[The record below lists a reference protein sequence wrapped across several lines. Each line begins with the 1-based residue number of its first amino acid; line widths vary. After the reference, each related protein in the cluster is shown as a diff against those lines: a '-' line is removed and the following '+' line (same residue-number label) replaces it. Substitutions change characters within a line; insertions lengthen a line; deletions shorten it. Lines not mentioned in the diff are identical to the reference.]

1 MVKDFIMIVN
11 INNIRNATS
20 LNADNTKFDL
30 EIEHPQFGWIPY
42 TLDLTDD
49 DETIDNDALLA
60 LIGDDFTA
68 YVAPTQAELDAEAA
82 ALVRG
87 QRDYLLQTEVDP
99 IVSNP
104 LRWGSLSDEQQLAF
118 TVYRQNLLDI
128 TEQEGFPHNVVWPTK
143 PEV

>member
-1 MVKDFIMIVN
+1 MSIEIV
-11 INNIRNATS
+11 NIRNAAS
-20 LNADNTKFDL
+20 LNASNTRFDL

-42 TLDLTDD
+42 TLDPSDD

-82 ALVRG
+82 AEVRG
-87 QRDYLLQTEVDP
+87 QRDSILATEVDP

-104 LRWGSLSDEQQLAF
+104 LRWADMTTAEQNAWSK
-118 TVYRQNLLDI
+118 YRTDLLNI
-128 TEQEGFPHNVVWPTK
+128 TDQAGFPHSVTWPTK
-143 PEV
+143 P